1 MLFLF
6 HGIGVNSTS
15 FLVLSHCLPFG
26 VRFKKCVM
34 QENVALNWIFFS
46 VIINLIIL
54 LGKRF
59 IFEAAGV
66 DSLNISHFRMF
77 IKRYFILEGYMA
89 SAKSSSYFS

>member
-1 MLFLF
+1 MCNARKL
-6 HGIGVNSTS
+6 
-15 FLVLSHCLPFG
+15 C
-26 VRFKKCVM
+26 FK
-34 QENVALNWIFFS
+34 LDFFS
-46 VIINLIIL
+46 VMLGELTETSGYVINLIIL

-59 IFEAAGV
+59 IFKAAGV